1 MKKLFKKLLVLTL
14 ASTVA
19 LATVGCGDK
28 GKNNADDKPSG
39 PNVSVLQ
46 PLEPTITMASAIPML
61 LGETKNLN
69 VQTKN
74 VKGDL
79 VYDSSDKSVAI
90 VENGNITAVGAG
102 ISTVTASFG
111 GVTASCVVSVSY
123 GDYLPTLRFDSNL
136 VDNTI
141 IAVDKTYDILPYVD
155 FNGLHFDDFDV
166 DYVIE
171 DDSVL
176 TISEDGVI
184 TTLKTGATKVT
195 INANWRDFTFSDS
208 VQGKTQSDTLSA
220 TFNLE
225 VKDNVAFYDE
235 GQILTSYA
243 IETPASFIDPASY
256 NNVHVFVPTA
266 IVNGETIPL
275 PTENIS
281 VKPVGNTEAG
291 VDYTYDATTMTL
303 TALQMGEVV
312 VEFSYNDYKSNF
324 VITIDR
330 PIKTLATGVEL
341 FSANSGLYKI
351 KTATGY
357 QNVALETFADAWG
370 EDVTLVDAYQDGLA
384 LTVNNANG
392 AVLGL
397 QVNQE
402 EEINTSIVL
411 GTKTER
417 YEIPVKACAGYMAD
431 AQDVKL
437 SFEQVT
443 NKRLITGYH
452 KLLNDIDM
460 TGVVIDNRVDDVDN
474 FGVNLYAGYR
484 KYNGVV
490 YYEDINSRPEIG
502 FAGVFDGCGYTI
514 KNATVVQAN
523 DKGAVYSNPECTIVS
538 KYANIRAY
546 GFFHNVKANGVI
558 KNVAF
563 TNLFG
568 EKLVGDQNKLYGL
581 VSPLSYSF
589 NGTMQNVYVDV
600 NENNSTTR
608 GILANIG
615 AAAVIDN
622 VIVEFKRP
630 EDYKFAANIEKYLS
644 EELYA
649 YGYSSFSTSI
659 NAAAKLS
666 DIVVVSP
673 VPLSLNGGPSGLKDD
688 ASASNAITYGANET
702 KLLFPFSAFDTVHP
716 KNVGNHTVQSTAGPH
731 EEISGQVV
739 VTGKTIV
746 NKNILRYNNMAEFT
760 TSDYEGLPSVAA
772 SFATSENWYVIG
784 NTPIWH
790 SLTDNYAD
798 QVYAT
803 LNDSAELTIDCYET
817 AGFDVKLFGGSVE
830 ELTIASNSDLISIEN
845 NAITGVKLGDGA
857 VVNASYKINGK
868 SYTKAFT
875 VNVVSPFNFSLNG
888 EEFDNEV
895 EFAKGST
902 GEFKVM
908 LKGVEV
914 PNVTFA
920 SSSSNLVF
928 NGSSATASAFAN
940 DVVVTATF
948 VYEGTNWSVDFVV
961 DVIDIIS
968 KYATVKVNGVATEE
982 VVLKISE
989 TPYTIGVES
998 NGTDATSVTLSS
1010 DSAAIIVS
1018 NDKLT
1023 ANLFGEALVTIN
1035 FTVDGV
1041 AHEKVI
1047 TVTIERDVENTVII
1061 NDAVD
1066 FDANKGF
1073 INSTLIDDSGI
1084 VEAIVK
1090 FEGKTFTLNKEN
1102 GGILA
1107 NGEMRIKSSK
1117 ADEEAGLP
1125 IISKREYADV
1135 QKFSVTIGTNKA
1147 YYQFNDVSFW
1157 TSIIDNANALKAA
1170 LDIDYSKQTH
1180 NYGFYKLSGDI
1191 DMTGITFAYNSIKTP
1206 VPNQNGNGGFLG
1218 YFDGYGYTIKNYNV
1232 GEYGL
1237 FGAFLYNGG
1246 TLSVGGA
1253 VVKNI
1258 AFTNVTA
1265 TDSGNT
1271 GKYALLGWYTPDH
1284 NYWPGSHL
1292 HVSNLYVSFNDESKV
1307 QGIIGFNGFGY
1318 YNNIVIDTAGNTV
1331 ATGSTLAGDEYG
1343 AEVSGKAI
1351 AMNSSM
1357 YSDST
1362 ALFQNNRLNQPERAT
1377 AKYINN
1383 VITLGATPVVYQWC
1397 YGSNYNSFWHYE
1409 NGVLQIRNIGTL
1421 QPYTSYETY
1430 VGFAGNQV
1438 KGDIPI
1444 MTGMKAGF
1452 KALVDA
1458 STITADS
1465 YKAPNNV
1472 IAGYVCTTCGETFSK
1487 TEGTCATCNVALTKF
1502 DDLWKTPWSFTW
1514 TLTDIATH
1522 VNVAENS
1529 VYKSGTYVYEGVS
1542 KYNTIDEMKSSNN
1555 DFASFVGAEGNGLWT
1570 VTEGVLT
1577 WVGAKKA

>member
-28 GKNNADDKPSG
+28 GKNNGDDKPSG

-102 ISTVTASFG
+102 ITTVTASFE

-141 IAVDKTYDILPYVD
+141 IAVDKTYDILPYID

-166 DYVIE
+166 DYVVE
-171 DDSVL
+171 DVSVL
-176 TISEDGVI
+176 TISDDGVI
-184 TTLKTGATKVT
+184 TTLKTGDTKVT

-266 IVNGETIPL
+266 IVNGETISL
-275 PTENIS
+275 PTENVS

-324 VITIDR
+324 VITLDR

-384 LTVNNANG
+384 LTVNNTNG

-523 DKGAVYSNPECTIVS
+523 DKGAVYSDPECTKVS

-563 TNLFG
+563 TNLYG

-600 NENNSTTR
+600 NENTSTTR

-630 EDYKFAANIEKYLS
+630 ADYKFTQNINKYLS

-688 ASASNAITYGANET
+688 ASAACAITYGANET
-702 KLLFPFSAFDTVHP
+702 KLLYPFSAFDKVHP

-803 LNDSAELTIDCYET
+803 LNDSAELSIDCYET

-845 NAITGVKLGDGA
+845 NAITGVKFGNDA
-857 VVNASYKINGK
+857 IVNASYKINGK
-868 SYTKAFT
+868 AYTKAFAI
-875 VNVVSPFNFSLNG
+875 NVVSPFNFSLNG
-888 EEFDNEV
+888 DEFDNEV

-908 LKGVEV
+908 YKGVEV
-914 PNVTFA
+914 PNVTF
-920 SSSSNLVF
+920 SSSSSVLAF
-928 NGSSATASAFAN
+928 NGNSATASAFAN

-948 VYEGTNWSVDFVV
+948 VYEGANWSIDFVV

-1010 DSAAIIVS
+1010 DNDCLIAS
-1018 NDKLT
+1018 NNTLIADFIGQ
-1023 ANLFGEALVTIN
+1023 ANVTIN
-1035 FTVDGV
+1035 FTIDGV
-1041 AHEKVI
+1041 AHEKII
-1047 TVTIERDVENTVII
+1047 TVVVEKDLSKIIVIDDV
-1061 NDAVD
+1061 VD
-1066 FDANKGF
+1066 FDSAEGKLLT
-1073 INSTLIDDSGI
+1073 SAIDDSGI
-1084 VEAIVK
+1084 LEATVTYGEERPLVLTVENGAIVDGK
-1090 FEGKTFTLNKEN
+1090 FRTMTSKVDEIPGFPNINTNLFKESPVINVIVSTKRAVYEFTNV
-1102 GGILA
+1102 I
-1107 NGEMRIKSSK
+1107 
-1117 ADEEAGLP
+1117 
-1125 IISKREYADV
+1125 
-1135 QKFSVTIGTNKA
+1135 
-1147 YYQFNDVSFW
+1147 FW
-1157 TSIIDNANALKAA
+1157 TSIIDNANELKSA
-1170 LDIDYSKQTH
+1170 LDIDYTAQTY
-1180 NYGFYKLSGDI
+1180 NNGFFKLGSDI
-1191 DMTGITFAYNSIKTP
+1191 KIETPITFSYTGYSVKVANRFSA
-1206 VPNQNGNGGFLG
+1206 GGFAG
-1218 YFDGYGYTIKNYNV
+1218 YFDGNGYTVDFNNTWIAPAKSK
-1232 GEYGL
+1232 YGL
-1237 FGAFLYNGG
+1237 FGNMNTGGNGEG
-1246 TLSVGGA
+1246 QTLVDIT
-1253 VVKNI
+1253 VKNV
-1258 AFTNVTA
+1258 AFVNIKAGGYPGVVVLAQFGKNHTTAGHKSVRIENVYINSMGDVPSGLFYDMGTDVKLNNVFINLNGQEEYLNYKTAVLSQILRTTNDAMLANVTNFV
-1265 TDSGNT
+1265 TLGNPHKT
-1271 GKYALLGWYTPDH
+1271 ALTRSIPPAVGPK
-1284 NYWPGSHL
+1284 SVKS
-1292 HVSNLYVSFNDESKV
+1292 VSNGDGTFTHTISH
-1307 QGIIGFNGFGY
+1307 GGWG
-1318 YNNIVIDTAGNTV
+1318 AGNIFN
-1331 ATGSTLAGDEYG
+1331 AEYYYAYAAGNREYG
-1343 AEVSGKAI
+1343 FVDLIQGLKPEFAAI
-1351 AMNSSM
+1351 A
-1357 YSDST
+1357 
-1362 ALFQNNRLNQPERAT
+1362 
-1377 AKYINN
+1377 K
-1383 VITLGATPVVYQWC
+1383 
-1397 YGSNYNSFWHYE
+1397 NYNKS
-1409 NGVLQIRNIGTL
+1409 
-1421 QPYTSYETY
+1421 
-1430 VGFAGNQV
+1430 A
-1438 KGDIPI
+1438 
-1444 MTGMKAGF
+1444 A
-1452 KALVDA
+1452 
-1458 STITADS
+1458 
-1465 YKAPNNV
+1465 
-1472 IAGYVCTTCGETFSK
+1472 IAGYYCATCGETFSLSAGVCDK
-1487 TEGTCATCNVALTKF
+1487 CEGSVALTKS
-1502 DDLWKTPWSFTW
+1502 DDLWNETASYVVGKTKLS
-1514 TLTDIATH
+1514 DIISDDCH
-1522 VNVAENS
+1522 NG
-1529 VYKSGTYVYEGVS
+1529 KSGELAFNGAYQYDS
-1542 KYNTIDEMKSSNN
+1542 IDEMNASGN
-1555 DFASFVGAEGNGLWT
+1555 FASFTGAAGNGLWT